1 MPLRI
6 DGWWAAVR
14 FEQCGLP
21 EQPAFRYRRD
31 GLEREL
37 HRELHDARIARAS
50 YCAEQTAAS
59 VSGAEPTPMLHRLLS
74 ACRAVMRLT
83 RRLGEIRPSEG
94 IASPVFSVPD
104 RICSSRDCWI
114 W

>member
-1 MPLRI
+1 LAYLLKVSSDEARPRVEQVAKGLTIPSERVLRRSREKHDDLDRSFLTEVLPMPLRI

-37 HRELHDARIARAS
+37 HRELHDARIARAV
-50 YCAEQTAAS
+50 T
-59 VSGAEPTPMLHRLLS
+59 VPNKLLLLLV
-74 ACRAVMRLT
+74 C
-83 RRLGEIRPSEG
+83 
-94 IASPVFSVPD
+94 
-104 RICSSRDCWI
+104 
-114 W
+114 